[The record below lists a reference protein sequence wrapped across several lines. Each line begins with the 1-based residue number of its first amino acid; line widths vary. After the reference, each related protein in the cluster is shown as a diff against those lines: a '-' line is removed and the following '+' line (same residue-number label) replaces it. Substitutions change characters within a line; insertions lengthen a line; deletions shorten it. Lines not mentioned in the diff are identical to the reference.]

1 MSREII
7 NFVKSQNLIDIR
19 VPSFLNAKL
28 STSKVNNLVE
38 LNKRIKK
45 IDSIDSIYVQEFNK
59 KNVFLKIKYLGK
71 LDKIMKQLEAQR
83 IILNLIGDQWSLKLI

>member
-45 IDSIDSIYVQEFNK
+45 IIFLLK
-59 KNVFLKIKYLGK
+59 VFMSK
-71 LDKIMKQLEAQR
+71 
-83 IILNLIGDQWSLKLI
+83 NLIKKMFS